1 MSKDACLMMSGEDA
15 GPGYEPA
22 TGMFGPFLVAC
33 YLTAEDGLIKKVDPV
48 QERVDIY
55 RVYAVLAKPAQEPAP
70 IVPPGAAWAADLAA
84 VTDGAGQPP
93 PETSVVSTGSDPV
106 ADVSANVAANVA
118 ADVAANG

>member
-1 MSKDACLMMSGEDA
+1 MSKNACLMMSGEDA

-22 TGMFGPFLVAC
+22 TGRFGPFLVAC

-55 RVYAVLAKPAQEPAP
+55 RVYAVLGKPA
-70 IVPPGAAWAADLAA
+70 AADQSTPEPQA
-84 VTDGAGQPP
+84 VP
-93 PETSVVSTGSDPV
+93 TGSDPV
-106 ADVSANVAANVA
+106 ADVA